1 MALDAALIRTLPSAR
16 HGLERQLGDV
26 LRAMNLIDDRRVL
39 RDHTLQDVTHV
50 LFPLDLGKHVLPAR
64 PHLHLLGL
72 LHSHPDRKAV
82 VVGDVLLIPKAA

>member
-1 MALDAALIRTLPSAR
+1 MALDAALIRTFPSAR
-16 HGLERQLGDV
+16 HSLERQLGDV
-26 LRAMNLIDDRRVL
+26 LRTMHLRDDRGVL

-82 VVGDVLLIPKAA
+82 VVGDVLLIPKAT